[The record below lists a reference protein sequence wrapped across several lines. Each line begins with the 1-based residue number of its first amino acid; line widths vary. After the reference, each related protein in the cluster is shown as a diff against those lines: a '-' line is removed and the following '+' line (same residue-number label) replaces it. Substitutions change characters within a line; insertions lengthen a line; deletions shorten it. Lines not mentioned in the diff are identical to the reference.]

1 MAELIRLATGDQG
14 EWVGYLKQVL
24 TAQGYDSAPGNEFD
38 DDLAAVVRRYQSDQ
52 GLTEDGVVDTQTWA
66 VLVPGETGD
75 TNEAGETGE
84 ASIEIDWEQLPWLSM
99 LAQSPVDE
107 SGMRQFLI
115 DNNVGESLL
124 AQD

>member
-14 EWVGYLKQVL
+14 EWVDYLKQVL

-66 VLVPGETGD
+66 ALVPGE
-75 TNEAGETGE
+75 AGEAGE

-99 LAQSPVDE
+99 LAQYPVDE
-107 SGMRQFLI
+107 SGVRQFLI
-115 DNNVGESLL
+115 DNNVSESLL